1 MISEGSAIS
10 AKNDAFV
17 RAGEKEH
24 VLDLLERYYIGHGVL
39 KEEAEGFEWITNL
52 SHDGRLIDKHA
63 WRRLIRLMRG

>member
-39 KEEAEGFEWITNL
+39 KEEVEGFEWITNL
-52 SHDGRLIDKHA
+52 SHDGVMTDKNAWWRLVET
-63 WRRLIRLMRG
+63 MRG